1 MSDRH
6 ASRRQKLLKVI
17 RQNKLG
23 GMLVTGETNVT
34 WLTGFSG
41 DSSWLMLTKD
51 KCLII
56 SDSRYET
63 QIAEQCPGLE
73 TVIRTTAQPIVEVA
87 ARLISKLKPESVGF
101 EGHLLSFEAVEALA
115 GELKTT
121 SLVSISGEI
130 EMLRAV
136 KDAQEIAE
144 IREAVRLAARGFDFL
159 KATLTP
165 DMTELNAAH
174 ELEHAM
180 RRFGAEGVSFPPI
193 VAVDDRAAL
202 AHYEPGARVVG
213 EANLLLVDWGAETAS
228 RYKSDLTRVLVFGK
242 PTKKLAKVYDVVLKA
257 NERAIRA
264 IKPGVTCQTIDAKA
278 RNYIEKAGYGRRF
291 GHGLGHGI
299 GLDIHEMPRFAPNSE
314 TALEPGMVVTVE
326 PGIYLPGW
334 GGVRIEDDILVTKDG
349 CEVLSADVPKDFAS
363 AIRD

>member
-1 MSDRH
+1 MSSRH
-6 ASRRQKLLKVI
+6 AARRQKLLRIVRKNALDGV
-17 RQNKLG
+17 
-23 GMLVTGETNVT
+23 LVTGESNVS

-41 DSSWLMLTKD
+41 DSSWLLLTRD
-51 KCLII
+51 SCVIV
-56 SDSRYET
+56 SDSRYAT

-73 TVIRTTAQPIVEVA
+73 MVIRVTPETIVEA
-87 ARLISKLKPESVGF
+87 ATKLINKVKPASLGF
-101 EGHLLSFEAVEALA
+101 EGHLLPYETVEELS

-121 SLVSISGEI
+121 SLVSLSGEV

-136 KDAQEIAE
+136 KDAEEIAE
-144 IREAVRLAARGFDFL
+144 TREAVRLAARGFDFL
-159 KATLTP
+159 NATLTP

-202 AHYEPGARVVG
+202 AHYQPGKRQIG
-213 EANLLLVDWGAETAS
+213 EGKLLLVDWGAETSA
-228 RYKSDLTRVLVFGK
+228 RYKSDLTRVLIFGK
-242 PTKKLAKVYDVVLKA
+242 PTKKLAKIYDVVLRA

-264 IKPGVTCQTIDAKA
+264 IKPGMSCQAIDAKA
-278 RNYIEKAGYGRRF
+278 RGYIDKAGYGRRF

-299 GLDIHEMPRFAPNSE
+299 GLEIHEMPRFAPNSE
-314 TALEPGMVVTVE
+314 TVLQAGMVVTVE

-334 GGVRIEDDILVTKDG
+334 GGVRIEDDVLVTKDG
-349 CEVLSADVPKDFAS
+349 CEVLSKDVPKDFES

>member
-6 ASRRQKLLKVI
+6 AARRQKLLKIV
-17 RQNKLG
+17 RKNELDG
-23 GMLVTGETNVT
+23 VLVTGVSNVT

-41 DSSWLMLTKD
+41 DSSWLLLTPD
-51 KCLII
+51 ACVLV

-73 TVIRTTAQPIVEVA
+73 TVIRTTAQPIVEAVG
-87 ARLISKLKPESVGF
+87 KLVNRMKPASLGF
-101 EGHLLSFEAVEALA
+101 EGHLLPFDSVEEVAD
-115 GELKTT
+115 ELKTT
-121 SLVSISGEI
+121 TLVSLSGEV

-136 KDAQEIAE
+136 KDAEEIAE

-202 AHYEPGARVVG
+202 AHYEPGRRSIGGAKQ
-213 EANLLLVDWGAETAS
+213 LLVDWGAETS
-228 RYKSDLTRVLVFGK
+228 LRYKSDLTRVLLFGK
-242 PTKKLAKVYDVVLKA
+242 PAKKLAQVYDVVLKA

-264 IKPGVTCQTIDAKA
+264 IKPGVTCKSIDAKA
-278 RNYIEKAGYGRRF
+278 RSYIEKAGYGRRF

-314 TALEPGMVVTVE
+314 TVLEPGMVVTVE

-334 GGVRIEDDILVTKDG
+334 GGVRIEDDVLVTRDG
-349 CEVLSADVPKDFAS
+349 YENLSAGVPKDFES
-363 AIRD
+363 ALWS